1 MCGRIAP
8 MYKDK
13 ISKLQEFTLL
23 FDTAWAT
30 YKAHFSELLKVNIV
44 PVVVITLLLAIF
56 PFVGD
61 FEAIFEY
68 LGVLDIARILA
79 LTFGISMLVAAVSSL
94 NYIAQIRV
102 LLGEQN
108 ITKGTNTES
117 ATQDVKIA
125 VEEIAPVSTRS
136 AYEYAS
142 KLLFSYI
149 GVLIITAL
157 CTFAGLLLLI
167 VPGIV
172 VAVWL
177 SFSSFI
183 VITGKA
189 KGLEALRTS
198 KRYVR
203 GIWLQV
209 FLRFIAAAF
218 LGMLVSS
225 AFAILQNLFNDIF
238 NSNLVLENFI
248 NFVYQLI
255 ITPYFTVYGYELYKD
270 VVRANE
276 VDVVMEAVEVAP
288 EVSVEGEFTTG
299 ETK

>member
-1 MCGRIAP
+1 MLGGQHIAEGA
-8 MYKDK
+8 
-13 ISKLQEFTLL
+13 SAE
-23 FDTAWAT
+23 
-30 YKAHFSELLKVNIV
+30 S
-44 PVVVITLLLAIF
+44 VVQ
-56 PFVGD
+56 D
-61 FEAIFEY
+61 EK
-68 LGVLDIARILA
+68 
-79 LTFGISMLVAAVSSL
+79 
-94 NYIAQIRV
+94 
-102 LLGEQN
+102 
-108 ITKGTNTES
+108 KG
-117 ATQDVKIA
+117 A
-125 VEEIAPVSTRS
+125 EEIVPVSTRS

-157 CTFAGLLLLI
+157 CIFAGLILLV

-276 VDVVMEAVEVAP
+276 VDEEVL
-288 EVSVEGEFTTG
+288 EVPVEGEV
-299 ETK
+299 K

>member
-1 MCGRIAP
+1 
-8 MYKDK
+8 MYTDK

-30 YKAHFSELLKVNIV
+30 YKAHFTRLLKVNIV
-44 PVVVITLLLAIF
+44 PVVVVTFLLAIF

-61 FEAIFEY
+61 FEAIYEH
-68 LGVLDIARILA
+68 LQVLDIFRIVA
-79 LTFGISMLVAAVSSL
+79 LTFGISILVAGVSSL
-94 NYIAQIRV
+94 NYIAQVRV
-102 LLGEQN
+102 LSEGQN
-108 ITKGTNTES
+108 SEVTPI
-117 ATQDVKIA
+117 
-125 VEEIAPVSTRS
+125 STRS

-149 GVLIITAL
+149 EVLIITAL
-157 CTFAGLLLLI
+157 CIFAGLILFI

-209 FLRFIAAAF
+209 FLRFVAVAF
-218 LGMLVSS
+218 LGMLVST
-225 AFAILQNLFNDIF
+225 AFAILQNLFSNIF
-238 NSNLVLENFI
+238 NGNLVLENFL

-255 ITPYFTVYGYELYKD
+255 ITPYFVVYGYELYKD

-276 VDVVMEAVEVAP
+276 VDVVADGVV
-288 EVSVEGEFTTG
+288 V
-299 ETK
+299 

>member
-1 MCGRIAP
+1 MCGRIAL
-8 MYKDK
+8 MYTDK

-30 YKAHFSELLKVNIV
+30 YKAHFTELLKANIV
-44 PVVVITLLLAIF
+44 PVVVVTLLLAIF

-61 FEAIFEY
+61 FQTIFEH
-68 LGVLDIARILA
+68 LEVLDVVRILA

-102 LLGEQN
+102 LLGGQN
-108 ITKGTNTES
+108 S
-117 ATQDVKIA
+117 
-125 VEEIAPVSTRS
+125 EIGPVSTRS

-149 GVLIITAL
+149 GVLIVTAL
-157 CTFAGLLLLI
+157 CIFAGLILLV

-177 SFSSFI
+177 SFSSFV

-225 AFAILQNLFNDIF
+225 AFAILQNLFSDIF
-238 NSNLVLENFI
+238 NGNLVLENFL

-270 VVRANE
+270 VVRANQ
-276 VDVVMEAVEVAP
+276 VDELVVESAMVP
-288 EVSVEGEFTTG
+288 EVSVEGEV
-299 ETK
+299 K

>member
-1 MCGRIAP
+1 MYVWVLMSLNSPICGRIAP
-8 MYKDK
+8 MYTDK

-30 YKAHFSELLKVNIV
+30 YKAHFTELLKVNIV
-44 PVVVITLLLAIF
+44 PVVAVTFLLAVF

-61 FEAIFEY
+61 FETIYEH
-68 LGVLDIARILA
+68 LEVLDIFKIVA
-79 LTFGISMLVAAVSSL
+79 LIFGVSALVAAVSSL
-94 NYIAQIRV
+94 NYIAQVRV
-102 LLGEQN
+102 LSGDQN
-108 ITKGTNTES
+108 P
-117 ATQDVKIA
+117 
-125 VEEIAPVSTRS
+125 EIAPISTRS

-142 KLLFSYI
+142 KILFSYI
-149 GVLIITAL
+149 GVLIITVL
-157 CTFAGLLLLI
+157 CIFAGLILLV
-167 VPGIV
+167 VPAIV

-209 FLRFIAAAF
+209 FLRFIAVAF

-225 AFAILQNLFNDIF
+225 AFAILQNLFRDIF
-238 NSNLVLENFI
+238 NGNLVLENFL

-255 ITPYFTVYGYELYKD
+255 ITPYFVVYGYELYKD
-270 VVRANE
+270 VVKANQVDE
-276 VDVVMEAVEVAP
+276 VVVGSAVQNI
-288 EVSVEGEFTTG
+288 EGEDGVTG
-299 ETK
+299 EVK

>member
-1 MCGRIAP
+1 MYGRIAP
-8 MYKDK
+8 MYTDK

-30 YKAHFSELLKVNIV
+30 YKAHFTELLKVNIV
-44 PVVVITLLLAIF
+44 PVVVVTLLLAIF

-61 FEAIFEY
+61 FETIFEY
-68 LGVLDIARILA
+68 LEVLDIVRILA

-102 LLGEQN
+102 LSVSQN
-108 ITKGTNTES
+108 AVKDTS
-117 ATQDVKIA
+117 AEASEDA
-125 VEEIAPVSTRS
+125 APVSTR
-136 AYEYAS
+136 ATYEYAS

-149 GVLIITAL
+149 GVLILTAL
-157 CTFAGLLLLI
+157 CIFAGFILLI

-209 FLRFIAAAF
+209 FLRFVAVAF

-225 AFAILQNLFNDIF
+225 AFAILQNLFKDIF
-238 NSNLVLENFI
+238 NGNLVLENFL

-255 ITPYFTVYGYELYKD
+255 ITPYFVVYGYELYKD

-276 VDVVMEAVEVAP
+276 MEVVP
-288 EVSVEGEFTTG
+288 EVSVEGEV
-299 ETK
+299 K

>member
-1 MCGRIAP
+1 MYGRIAP
-8 MYKDK
+8 MYTDK

-30 YKAHFSELLKVNIV
+30 YKAHFIELLKVNIV
-44 PVVVITLLLAIF
+44 PVVVVTLLLAIF

-61 FEAIFEY
+61 FETIFEY
-68 LGVLDIARILA
+68 LEVLDIVRILA

-102 LLGEQN
+102 LSVSQN
-108 ITKGTNTES
+108 AVKDTS
-117 ATQDVKIA
+117 AEASEDA
-125 VEEIAPVSTRS
+125 APVSTR
-136 AYEYAS
+136 ATYEYAS

-149 GVLIITAL
+149 GVLILTAL
-157 CTFAGLLLLI
+157 CIFAGFILLI

-209 FLRFIAAAF
+209 FLRFVAVAF

-225 AFAILQNLFNDIF
+225 AFAILQNLFKDIF
-238 NSNLVLENFI
+238 NGNLVLENFL

-255 ITPYFTVYGYELYKD
+255 ITPYFVVYGYELYKD
-270 VVRANE
+270 VVMANE
-276 VDVVMEAVEVAP
+276 MEVVP
-288 EVSVEGEFTTG
+288 EVSVEGEV
-299 ETK
+299 K

>member
-61 FEAIFEY
+61 FQTIYEHLEI
-68 LGVLDIARILA
+68 LDIVRILA

-102 LLGEQN
+102 LLGGQN
-108 ITKGTNTES
+108 IAEGTSTEY
-117 ATQDVKIA
+117 ATQDAKIA
-125 VEEIAPVSTRS
+125 VGEIAPVSTRS

-157 CTFAGLLLLI
+157 CIFAGLIFLI

-198 KRYVR
+198 KRYVS

-209 FLRFIAAAF
+209 FFRFIAAAF

-276 VDVVMEAVEVAP
+276 VEMEPEAVEVAP
-288 EVSVEGEFTTG
+288 EVSVEGE
-299 ETK
+299 TK

>member
-1 MCGRIAP
+1 MAP
-8 MYKDK
+8 MYTDK
-13 ISKLQEFTLL
+13 IAKLQEFTLL

-30 YKAHFSELLKVNIV
+30 YKARFSELLRVNIV
-44 PVVVITLLLAIF
+44 PVVVVTMLLAVF

-61 FEAIFEY
+61 FETIFEQ
-68 LGVLDIARILA
+68 LEALDIFKIVA
-79 LTFGISMLVAAVSSL
+79 LTFGVSMLVAAVSSL
-94 NYIAQIRV
+94 NYIAQVRV
-102 LLGEQN
+102 LAGGE
-108 ITKGTNTES
+108 IKSDGAGIESTE
-117 ATQDVKIA
+117 K
-125 VEEIAPVSTRS
+125 EESVSTRS

-157 CTFAGLLLLI
+157 CIFVGFILLI

-177 SFSSFI
+177 AFSSFI

-189 KGLEALRTS
+189 KGFEALRTS

-209 FLRFIAAAF
+209 FLRFVAVAF

-225 AFAILQNLFNDIF
+225 AFAILQNFFKDIF
-238 NSNLVLENFI
+238 NGNLILENFL

-255 ITPYFTVYGYELYKD
+255 ITPYFVVYGYELYKD
-270 VVRANE
+270 VIKANE
-276 VDVVMEAVEVAP
+276 SDEDVVAP
-288 EVSVEGEFTTG
+288 MEGEVTIG
-299 ETK
+299 EAK